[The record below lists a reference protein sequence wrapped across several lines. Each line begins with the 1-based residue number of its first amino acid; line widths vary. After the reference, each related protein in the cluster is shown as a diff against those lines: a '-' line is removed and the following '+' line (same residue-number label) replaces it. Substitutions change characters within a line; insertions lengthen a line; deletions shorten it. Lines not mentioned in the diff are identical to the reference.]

1 MDRGAW
7 QSIDHGVT
15 KSQTQLKQLSTH
27 ACRQKDCL
35 NLLLDNFVPHRIPRT
50 EYCTSEEMVVY
61 QGSTKLGRNAFCTQ
75 DGQPT
80 FKHG

>member
-7 QSIDHGVT
+7 RATDHGVAKT
-15 KSQTQLKQLSTH
+15 QTRLKQLSTH

-35 NLLLDNFVPHRIPRT
+35 DLLLDNFITQRIPRT
-50 EYCTSEEMVVY
+50 EYYTSEEMVVY

-75 DGQPT
+75 DDQPT
-80 FKHG
+80 MEF